1 MKILKNTKA
10 AFENKQINY
19 AHCRRSASTGEE
31 HQMKYKEEIS
41 FHLRSSLQIEV
52 N

>member
-19 AHCRRSASTGEE
+19 AHCKRTKEE

-41 FHLRSSLQIEV
+41 FHLQSSLQIDV